1 MNHSG
6 VTLRTRT
13 LPLFAAAAAAGLALA
28 GCGGTSSSGS
38 SATGSSA
45 PASQPA
51 ASTGS
56 SAGASSAASGGTV
69 SAPAIFPVAVGD
81 TWVYQDKVT
90 SMRGTVTNQVAAVT
104 PDAAGGE
111 RVTMK
116 SHDDLAGIPHAVST
130 STFIIHPNGSISV
143 PLTQVGTTQVTVK
156 SGSIIWPS
164 AAQLASGQPQTDT
177 LLVAVN
183 VGGHAMTVKAHIVV
197 RGAGT
202 QTVHVPAGTYQA
214 TVINE
219 TMTEK
224 VMGFS
229 VAMDIRTWLAAGVG
243 PVKSEV
249 STKEGAMGG
258 GIASEQVLKSFTKG

>member
-1 MNHSG
+1 MSRAAVAPRPH
-6 VTLRTRT
+6 T
-13 LPLFAAAAAAGLALA
+13 LPLLAAAAAAGLALA
-28 GCGGTSSSGS
+28 GCGGSSGS
-38 SATGSSA
+38 GSTAAGSGT

-56 SAGASSAASGGTV
+56 SAGTSSAAGGGMV

-90 SMRGTVTNQVAAVT
+90 SMRGTVTNQVAAIT
-104 PDAAGGE
+104 PNPGGGE

-116 SHDDLAGIPHAVST
+116 SHDDLAGIPHAVTT
-130 STFIIHPNGSISV
+130 STFIIHPDGSISV

-164 AAQLASGQPQTDT
+164 AAQLASGQPHTDA

-197 RGAGT
+197 KGAGT

-249 STKEGAMGG
+249 TTKEGALGG

>member
-6 VTLRTRT
+6 IVPRTRT
-13 LPLFAAAAAAGLALA
+13 LPFLAAIAAAGLGLA
-28 GCGGTSSSGS
+28 GCGGAAGSGS
-38 SATGSSA
+38 SAAGSSA

-56 SAGASSAASGGTV
+56 SSPASGSTV
-69 SAPAIFPVAVGD
+69 TAPAIFPVAVGD

-90 SMRGTVTNQVAAVT
+90 SMRGTVTNQVAAIT
-104 PDAAGGE
+104 PEPGGGE

-116 SHDDLAGIPHAVST
+116 SHSDLAGIPHTATT
-130 STFIIHPNGSISV
+130 STFIIHPDGSISV

-164 AAQLASGQPQTDT
+164 AAQLASGQPHTDT

-183 VGGHAMTVKAHIVV
+183 MSGHAMTVKANIVV

-202 QTVHVPAGTYQA
+202 QTVQVPAGTYQA

-229 VAMDIRTWLAAGVG
+229 VVLDIRTWLAAGVG

-249 STKEGAMGG
+249 TTREGSLGG
-258 GIASEQVLKSFTKG
+258 GVASEQVLKSFTKG